1 MKYLLFSTVTEVT
14 LLLTELMSSF
24 FKETTVWGKYIK
36 TLNLER
42 RCHYW
47 DVLRNEADR
56 YAELLS
62 EVL

>member
-1 MKYLLFSTVTEVT
+1 MKYLLYSTVTEVT
-14 LLLTELMSSF
+14 LLLTELMSSL
-24 FKETTVWGKYIK
+24 FKEMWGWGKYIK
-36 TLNLER
+36 ALNLER

-56 YAELLS
+56 YVELVS

>member
-1 MKYLLFSTVTEVT
+1 MKYLLFSTVTEVS

-24 FKETTVWGKYIK
+24 FKETRVWGKYIK
-36 TLNLER
+36 ALNLER

-47 DVLRNEADR
+47 DILRNEADR
-56 YAELLS
+56 YTELVS